1 MNSDPN
7 RTVYCFTLTSFSG
20 AQMVNVLIV
29 VVSAAQISGTTGPVG
44 TSNIQESSLP
54 FDLSFFKSLL
64 QIEVTVPPLP
74 LKYSPLICTL
84 SIPALRNLMFDI
96 GELET

>member
-1 MNSDPN
+1 
-7 RTVYCFTLTSFSG
+7 
-20 AQMVNVLIV
+20 MVNVLIV

-64 QIEVTVPPLP
+64 QIEVTAPPPPPP